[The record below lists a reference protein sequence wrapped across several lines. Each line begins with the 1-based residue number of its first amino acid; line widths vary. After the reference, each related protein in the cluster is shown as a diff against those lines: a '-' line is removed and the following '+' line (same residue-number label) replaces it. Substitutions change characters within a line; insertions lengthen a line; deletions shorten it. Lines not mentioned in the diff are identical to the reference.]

1 LGAIAVLAVIAVT
14 VVITVWVVG
23 KDSGGGESPTPTN
36 GNSSDFASANDKG
49 PVGIITE
56 DPTCEAWGRVAREF
70 SAQEDSVNWANR
82 DTTVSASAWSPEQRN
97 MYDTVA
103 KAMNSAADQ
112 TVNLVKLTPHR
123 VMRELYEQFIAYAQ
137 AFNSQISTYT
147 ANDDNL
153 AVVTD
158 TVGTALA
165 SICSAIDYRSAQPL
179 APLISQA
186 DTPTQL
192 SVPGD
197 PGHPER
203 FLTTS
208 DAVCSD
214 LDSLVSKF
222 SDDTAAWRALDPAI
236 PAKDW
241 GPDQKAINDSVA
253 PIMTTYA
260 NDLEQLGQRSNNPV
274 LQDFTVLAAQYQR
287 AFAKGLPTYTAA
299 DSYLSE
305 AAVYLVRTLRWG
317 CKAAEG

>member
-1 LGAIAVLAVIAVT
+1 
-14 VVITVWVVG
+14 
-23 KDSGGGESPTPTN
+23 
-36 GNSSDFASANDKG
+36 ASANDKG

-137 AFNSQISTYT
+137 AFNSQISTPT
-147 ANDDNL
+147 ANDDNW

-186 DTPTQL
+186 DTPT
-192 SVPGD
+192 
-197 PGHPER
+197 
-203 FLTTS
+203 
-208 DAVCSD
+208 
-214 LDSLVSKF
+214 
-222 SDDTAAWRALDPAI
+222 
-236 PAKDW
+236 
-241 GPDQKAINDSVA
+241 
-253 PIMTTYA
+253 
-260 NDLEQLGQRSNNPV
+260 
-274 LQDFTVLAAQYQR
+274 
-287 AFAKGLPTYTAA
+287 
-299 DSYLSE
+299 
-305 AAVYLVRTLRWG
+305 
-317 CKAAEG
+317 